1 MTFSARVDFLR
12 HYVVRLVHV
21 KEKVF
26 LKSRIIFD
34 MKFCKS
40 EN

>member
-1 MTFSARVDFLR
+1 MTFSARVDFS
-12 HYVVRLVHV
+12 YIMRLVQV
-21 KEKVF
+21 KVTVF

-40 EN
+40 ES